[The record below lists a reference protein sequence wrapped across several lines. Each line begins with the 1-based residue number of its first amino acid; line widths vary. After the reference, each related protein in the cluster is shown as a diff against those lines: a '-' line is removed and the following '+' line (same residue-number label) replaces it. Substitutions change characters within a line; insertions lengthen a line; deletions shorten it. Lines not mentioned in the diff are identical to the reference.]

1 MYLQKCIIQDI
12 VNECQ
17 RFISVVPILITEG
30 WVKNK
35 INAKGSNKQ
44 YICGD
49 CPEKKTSLRN
59 KHFAKAVVVGSSVRA
74 DEFWKKYDC
83 N

>member
-1 MYLQKCIIQDI
+1 MPKVHITG
-12 VNECQ
+12 V
-17 RFISVVPILITEG
+17 ILIKEG

-49 CPEKKTSLRN
+49 CSEKRRLKETSTLQKPLSWAVLPALMN
-59 KHFAKAVVVGSSVRA
+59 FGKH
-74 DEFWKKYDC
+74 DC
-83 N
+83 H